1 MKAVGG
7 VSMITPR
14 SRPRVIL
21 NAAMSLDGKIATS
34 TGESRLSSRED
45 LRRVHRLRASV
56 DGIMVGLRTILV
68 DDPKLIVR
76 SHRTPKLPRIIVD
89 SKART
94 PLEAYVV
101 KTASEIPTIIA
112 VTSQATDRRVIAL
125 RSAGVTLLRCGP
137 GPRVSLP
144 ILLRRLKQ
152 IGIRTVLLEG
162 GGQLNWSMLSQ
173 GLVDEITVAISPVI
187 LGGAEAVTLV
197 EGEGSESIGKA
208 VGLRL
213 LSSKKFG
220 RDLVLH
226 FKVLR

>member
-1 MKAVGG
+1 MTRLG
-7 VSMITPR
+7 

-34 TGESRLSSRED
+34 TGESRLSSPED
-45 LRRVHRLRASV
+45 LRRVHRLRASA
-56 DGIMVGLRTILV
+56 DGIMVGLRTVLV
-68 DDPKLIVR
+68 DDPRLTVR
-76 SHRTPKLPRIIVD
+76 SHRARKLQRIIVD

-94 PLEAYVV
+94 PLGAHVV

-112 VTSQATDRRVIAL
+112 ITSQAPGRRVRAL
-125 RSAGVTLLRCGP
+125 RNAGVTLMKCGS
-137 GPRVSLP
+137 GPRVSLS

-152 IGIRTVLLEG
+152 IGIRSLLLEG

-173 GLVDEITVAISPVI
+173 GLVDAITIAISPVI
-187 LGGAEAVTLV
+187 LGGADAVTLV

-208 VGLRL
+208 VKLRL
-213 LSSKKFG
+213 LGSKSYG

-226 FKVLR
+226 YKVLHK

>member
-1 MKAVGG
+1 
-7 VSMITPR
+7 
-14 SRPRVIL
+14 
-21 NAAMSLDGKIATS
+21 MSLDGKIATS
-34 TGESRLSSRED
+34 TGESRLSSPED
-45 LRRVHRLRASV
+45 LRRVQRLRSLV
-56 DGIMVGLRTILV
+56 DGIMVGLKTVLI
-68 DDPKLIVR
+68 DDPRLTVR
-76 SHRTPKLPRIIVD
+76 SLRAHKLWRIIVD
-89 SKART
+89 SNART
-94 PLEAYVV
+94 PLDAYVV
-101 KTASEIPTIIA
+101 KTALEIPTIIA

-152 IGIRTVLLEG
+152 MGIRIVLLEG
-162 GGQLNWSMLSQ
+162 GGHLNWSMLSQ

-208 VGLRL
+208 VRLRL
-213 LSSKKFG
+213 LSSKMFG

-226 FKVLR
+226 YKILR